1 MKLQKVIL
9 FYGFAPVADPN
20 ALRLW
25 QRDLC
30 ESLDLTGR
38 IIISKQGINGT
49 VGGSMTALRK
59 YVRKTKEFPGFCKI
73 DFKWST
79 GTGHDFPKLAVRVRD
94 ELVSFGAADQITVK
108 QDGVVGGGTH
118 LSPHEVNE
126 LVASR
131 GDEVVFFDARNSFE
145 ARVGKFR
152 NAIVPDVETTRD
164 FVTEFESGKFD
175 HLKDKPIITYCT
187 GGVRCEV
194 LSAVM
199 KNRGFQEVY
208 QMAGGI
214 VRYGETFGDDGLW
227 DGSLYIF
234 DNRMSM
240 DFSDHA
246 KVIGTCDECGVPTN
260 SFYDQHA
267 KPGRTLALLCQ
278 PCAINTG
285 GTQPSSDANI
295 AG

>member
-1 MKLQKVIL
+1 MK
-9 FYGFAPVADPN
+9 
-20 ALRLW
+20 AL
-25 QRDLC
+25 
-30 ESLDLTGR
+30 
-38 IIISKQGINGT
+38 K
-49 VGGSMTALRK
+49 K
-59 YVRKTKEFPGFCKI
+59 YVRKTKEFPGFGKI
-73 DFKWST
+73 DFKWSS
-79 GTGHDFPKLAVRVRD
+79 GTGDDFPKLVVRVRD
-94 ELVSFGAADQITVK
+94 ELVSFGAADQFTVT
-108 QDGVVGGGTH
+108 QDGIVGGGTH
-118 LSPHEVNE
+118 LSPHEVND

-152 NAIVPDVETTRD
+152 NAIVPDVATTRD

-199 KNRGFQEVY
+199 KDRGFQEVY
-208 QMAGGI
+208 QLAGGI

-240 DFSDHA
+240 DFSDHT
-246 KVIGTCDECGVPTN
+246 KVLGTCDECGVSTN
-260 SFYDQHA
+260 SYYDQHS
-267 KPGRTLALLCQ
+267 KPGRKLALLCQ
-278 PCAINTG
+278 PCAIATG
-285 GTQPSSDANI
+285 GTKPTNDSNI